1 MQNSI
6 GIKLIALAADA
17 AFFRLSLSPTGE
29 MFSLSLSLSRR
40 LASPKT
46 LSHKRKQ
53 KNFTYFFKSILLLF
67 SDVILYKINIL

>member
-1 MQNSI
+1 MRNPI

-29 MFSLSLSLSRR
+29 MFFFLQTTCISQNIEPQKER
-40 LASPKT
+40 
-46 LSHKRKQ
+46 